1 LFARVTRYQ
10 IPEAR
15 FGEVVPAFRNA
26 LDEVQQLDGNKGG
39 YLLIDRDNNTA
50 LTLTLWETQAALQA
64 SEVATSRMRSDSIN
78 AVDGDILTIDRC
90 EVAVDFSEPA
100 RV

>member
-1 LFARVTRYQ
+1 MFARVSRYQ
-10 IPEAR
+10 IPAAR
-15 FGEVVPAFRNA
+15 FGQVVPAFRDA
-26 LDEVQQLDGNKGG
+26 MDQVQQLEGNKGG

-64 SEVATSRMRSDSIN
+64 SEVAANRMRSDSIN
-78 AVDGDILTIDRC
+78 TVEGDILTIDRC
-90 EVAVDFSEPA
+90 EVALDFTESA